1 MSSRDH
7 HRGERRETTD
17 RDRSYDDERER
28 RHREDR
34 DSRGGSDRRRHD
46 EGHQRSRGRD
56 DRYDDRS
63 RGDRNEKERDR
74 SPYRER
80 ERNRDEEK
88 RRGAPDDDRDRKRHR
103 SSRSSDSGSEAE
115 SKEER
120 ERRRR
125 KREKKEKRRKEE
137 KRAKKEKKLE
147 KKEKKKLKK
156 TSAVTSQWGTYGIID
171 ASEYVSMLKP
181 AFIFSAQP
189 NKEPEFRAWLVE
201 ERHINPE
208 TLVKDKERKEFL
220 RFVEDFNTA
229 TLPHEKYYDMEK
241 YEIKMRLIRG
251 GEAVPDMAGSST
263 YDPNADLAAHSNS
276 LKRAPVETDSFLNK
290 AQVEELRRVQ
300 SERSEVAQRK
310 VLGMSVSKNMG
321 VRHEEKN
328 KLYR

>member
-1 MSSRDH
+1 MTS
-7 HRGERRETTD
+7 GTVGIVKTGMAEEVVI
-17 RDRSYDDERER
+17 
-28 RHREDR
+28 
-34 DSRGGSDRRRHD
+34 
-46 EGHQRSRGRD
+46 
-56 DRYDDRS
+56 
-63 RGDRNEKERDR
+63 
-74 SPYRER
+74 
-80 ERNRDEEK
+80 DEEMM
-88 RRGAPDDDRDRKRHR
+88 RDI
-103 SSRSSDSGSEAE
+103 SVVQDEMIDSEGE

-125 KREKKEKRRKEE
+125 KREKKEKRRKE
-137 KRAKKEKKLE
+137 
-147 KKEKKKLKK
+147 KLKK

-171 ASEYVSMLKP
+171 ASD
-181 AFIFSAQP
+181 QP
-189 NKEPEFRAWLVE
+189 NKQPEFRAWLVE

-220 RFVEDFNTA
+220 RY
-229 TLPHEKYYDMEK
+229 YYDMEK

-276 LKRAPVETDSFLNK
+276 LKVRSKPKRLKIPYNLLILRVPSQWQRAPVETDSFLNK

>member
-1 MSSRDH
+1 MRDMTVA
-7 HRGERRETTD
+7 RDGMTGMRTD
-17 RDRSYDDERER
+17 QEVI
-28 RHREDR
+28 
-34 DSRGGSDRRRHD
+34 
-46 EGHQRSRGRD
+46 
-56 DRYDDRS
+56 
-63 RGDRNEKERDR
+63 
-74 SPYRER
+74 
-80 ERNRDEEK
+80 
-88 RRGAPDDDRDRKRHR
+88 
-103 SSRSSDSGSEAE
+103 EA
-115 SKEER
+115 
-120 ERRRR
+120 R
-125 KREKKEKRRKEE
+125 KRELGARIGRGRGIEMMRSEEVHRRMTGIGDDIDHDPDLHAKNATAKETTIVVVNVHPRHPPLHPGRPVHQNQARKQSRKRREKGGVESVKRRRNAGRRTVLLTLHYVLTGETSEE
-137 KRAKKEKKLE
+137 GAQAREEGEK
-147 KKEKKKLKK
+147 
-156 TSAVTSQWGTYGIID
+156 AVTSQWGTYGIID
-171 ASEYVSMLKP
+171 ASD
-181 AFIFSAQP
+181 QP

-251 GEAVPDMAGSST
+251 GEAIPDMAGSST